1 MITTFA
7 VTLVT
12 ITMHI
17 VSYMAATT
25 IMHLYGASIP
35 EDHQAA
41 LKHLMAG
48 AVLYTYQLPRKLVKA
63 YVLMPKRHWE
73 WVLQEGID
81 ACVSLGQRP
90 GLVLLLVAV
99 AVLGAVLRYW
109 VLVSVMQWEMDTA
122 TATGTQD
129 TATAAVGR
137 VCRVAVVGYL
147 PSTVGW
153 LFPVLVQLL
162 VLLG

>member
-17 VSYMAATT
+17 VSYMAAATV
-25 IMHLYGASIP
+25 MHLYGASIP

-41 LKHLMAG
+41 LKHLMAS
-48 AVLYTYQLPRKLVKA
+48 AVLYTYQMPRKLAEA

-90 GLVLLLVAV
+90 GLALLLVAV

-109 VLVSVMQWEMDTA
+109 VLVPVVQWEMDTA

-129 TATAAVGR
+129 TAAVGR
-137 VCRVAVVGYL
+137 VCRVAVVRYL
-147 PSTVGW
+147 PSAVDW
-153 LFPVLVQLL
+153 LLPVLVQLL
-162 VLLG
+162 VLMG